1 MKKRFFKYLLGIS
14 LLTLF
19 LSTIAS
25 MFIYYSVY
33 VDRSNKDL
41 SNIVMSIGETLN
53 RIDDDEDY
61 LKDLAKKKRDF
72 RITLIKEDGDVIFD
86 SSKDPKLLPTHSD
99 RPEVIKAKKS
109 GFASVERY
117 SNTLSKD
124 LYYVSLKLDDG
135 NIIRVSREMDNL
147 LGAFTKVLPIDVI
160 MSILV
165 FIVAALVSKRLT
177 KKTFEP
183 LNNLK
188 EDLTNIN
195 TEKFPEISP
204 FINKINKQN
213 KTIKDNYK
221 EIRRERDTIDTILK
235 NMKESLI
242 IIDENKNLLS
252 VNNSAK
258 ELFNSKRELIGENI
272 LNLIRDDELLKLID
286 DALMGKSVE
295 SITNIGNREFKFY
308 VNPVFEDKKVRG
320 VVILLIDETEEIRAL
335 RLREEFSSNVS
346 HELKT
351 PLTSI
356 CGFSELLVNGMVD
369 EENKN
374 EFYKLI
380 YDDSKRL
387 LNLIEDIMKISGLES
402 DEAFSREEI
411 DLREL
416 ISDILKAQRNL
427 IEEKNISTKVTG
439 NGKVFE
445 NKTMMWELFAN
456 IINNGLKY
464 NKDNGKLDVKI
475 DESEENYEVLI
486 TDTGIGIPS
495 EDLSRIFER
504 FYRVDKSRSRKI
516 GGTGLGLSIVKHV
529 LQSIDGKLEIS
540 SKLGM
545 GTSFKIILK
554 KNRIK
559 LKKNNK
565 KRLAC
570 NGQFF
575 CCFYNYD

>member
-1 MKKRFFKYLLGIS
+1 MKNRFFRYLLGIS

-41 SNIVMSIGETLN
+41 SNIVITMGETLK
-53 RIDDDEDY
+53 RIDDDENY
-61 LKDLAKKKRDF
+61 LDSVAKKKRDF
-72 RITLIKEDGDVIFD
+72 RITLIKNDGDVLYD
-86 SSKDPKLLPTHSD
+86 SAENANFLPTHKD
-99 RPEVIKAKKS
+99 RPEVIKAQKN
-109 GFASVERY
+109 GFAEVERF

-124 LYYVSLKLDDG
+124 LYYVSLRLDDG
-135 NIIRVSREMDNL
+135 SILRVSREMDNL
-147 LGAFTKVLPIDVI
+147 IGAFRKVFPIDI
-160 MSILV
+160 LMSILI
-165 FIVAALVSKRLT
+165 FIIATAVSRRLT

-183 LNNLK
+183 LNNLN
-188 EDLTNIN
+188 EDLLTID
-195 TEKFPEISP
+195 TDMFPEISP
-204 FINKINKQN
+204 FINKINNQN
-213 KTIKDNYK
+213 KTIKDNYR
-221 EIRRERDTIDTILK
+221 EISRERDTIETILK

-258 ELFNSKRELIGENI
+258 ELFNSKRKLIGENI
-272 LNLIRDDELLKLID
+272 LNLIRDDDLLKLID
-286 DALMGKSVE
+286 DALMGSSVE
-295 SITNIGNREFKFY
+295 SITNIGDREFKFY

-320 VVILLIDETEEIRAL
+320 VVILFIDETEEIRAL

-369 EENKN
+369 DANKE

-387 LNLIEDIMKISGLES
+387 LSLIEDIMKISGLET
-402 DEAFSREEI
+402 EETFSREEI
-411 DLREL
+411 KLKEL
-416 ISDILKAQRNL
+416 IKDILRAQRNL
-427 IEEKNISTKVTG
+427 IDEKNIAVSLDG
-439 NGKVFE
+439 DGLVFE

-464 NKDNGKLDVKI
+464 NKDGGKLDIKI
-475 DESEENYEVLI
+475 SEDEKNYEVLI
-486 TDTGIGIPS
+486 VDTGIGIPS
-495 EDLSRIFER
+495 KDLARIFER

-545 GTSFKIILK
+545 GTSFKVILRK
-554 KNRIK
+554 DRREIN
-559 LKKNNK
+559 
-565 KRLAC
+565 
-570 NGQFF
+570 
-575 CCFYNYD
+575 

>member
-1 MKKRFFKYLLGIS
+1 MKRRFFRYLMGIS

-41 SNIVMSIGETLN
+41 SNIVIAMGETLN
-53 RIDDDEDY
+53 KIDDDENY
-61 LKDLAKKKRDF
+61 LDDVARKKRDF
-72 RITLIKEDGDVIFD
+72 RITLIKEDGDVVYD
-86 SSKDPKLLPTHSD
+86 SSQDAKFLPTHKD
-99 RPEVIKAKKS
+99 RPEVIKAQKN
-109 GFASVERY
+109 GFAKIERY

-124 LYYVSLKLDDG
+124 LYYVSLRLEDG
-135 NIIRVSREMDNL
+135 KVLRVSREMDNL
-147 LGAFTKVLPIDVI
+147 LGAFRKVFPIDI
-160 MSILV
+160 LMSLLV
-165 FIVAALVSKRLT
+165 FAIATVVSRRLT

-183 LNNLK
+183 LNNLN
-188 EDLTNIN
+188 EDLLTID
-195 TEKFPEISP
+195 TDMFPEISP

-213 KTIKDNYK
+213 MTIKDNYR
-221 EIRRERDTIDTILK
+221 EISRERDTIETILK

-252 VNNSAK
+252 VNNSAR
-258 ELFNSKRELIGENI
+258 ELFNSKRDLIGENI
-272 LNLIRDDELLKLID
+272 LNLIRDEDLLKLID
-286 DALMGKSVE
+286 DALMGSSVE
-295 SITNIGNREFKFY
+295 SITNIGDREFKFY

-320 VVILLIDETEEIRAL
+320 VVILFIDETEEIRAL

-369 EENKN
+369 DANKE

-387 LNLIEDIMKISGLES
+387 LNLIEDIMKISGLET
-402 DEAFSREEI
+402 EETFSREEI
-411 DLREL
+411 KLKEL
-416 ISDILKAQRNL
+416 IKDILRSQRNL
-427 IEEKNISTKVTG
+427 IDEKNIAVSLEG
-439 NGKVFE
+439 DGLVFE

-464 NKDNGKLDVKI
+464 NKDGGKLDIKI
-475 DESEENYEVLI
+475 SEDEKHYEVLI
-486 TDTGIGIPS
+486 VDTGIGIPS
-495 EDLSRIFER
+495 KDLARIFER

-545 GTSFKIILK
+545 GTSFKVILRK
-554 KNRIK
+554 DRREIN
-559 LKKNNK
+559 
-565 KRLAC
+565 
-570 NGQFF
+570 
-575 CCFYNYD
+575 

>member
-1 MKKRFFKYLLGIS
+1 MGIS

-41 SNIVMSIGETLN
+41 SNIVIAMGETLN
-53 RIDDDEDY
+53 KIDDDENY
-61 LKDLAKKKRDF
+61 LDDVARKKRDF
-72 RITLIKEDGDVIFD
+72 RITLIKEDGDVVYD
-86 SSKDPKLLPTHSD
+86 SSQDAKFLPTHKD
-99 RPEVIKAKKS
+99 RPEVIKAQKN
-109 GFASVERY
+109 GFAKIERY

-124 LYYVSLKLDDG
+124 LYYVSLRLEDG
-135 NIIRVSREMDNL
+135 NVLRVSREMDNL
-147 LGAFTKVLPIDVI
+147 LGAFRKVLPIDI
-160 MSILV
+160 LMSLLV
-165 FIVAALVSKRLT
+165 FAIATVVSRRLT

-183 LNNLK
+183 LNNLN
-188 EDLTNIN
+188 EDLLTID
-195 TEKFPEISP
+195 TDMFPEISP

-213 KTIKDNYK
+213 KTIKDNYR
-221 EIRRERDTIDTILK
+221 EISRERDTIETILK

-252 VNNSAK
+252 VNNSAR
-258 ELFNSKRELIGENI
+258 ELFNSKRDLIGENI
-272 LNLIRDDELLKLID
+272 LNLIRDEDLLKLID
-286 DALMGKSVE
+286 DALMGSSVE
-295 SITNIGNREFKFY
+295 SITNIGDREFKFY

-320 VVILLIDETEEIRAL
+320 VVILFIDETEEIRAL

-369 EENKN
+369 DDNKE

-387 LNLIEDIMKISGLES
+387 LNLIEDIMKISGLETE
-402 DEAFSREEI
+402 EAFSREEI
-411 DLREL
+411 KLNEL
-416 ISDILKAQRNL
+416 IKDILRAQRNL
-427 IEEKNISTKVTG
+427 IDEKNIAVSLEGHGLVY
-439 NGKVFE
+439 E

-464 NKDNGKLDVKI
+464 NKDGGKLDIKI
-475 DESEENYEVLI
+475 SEDEKNYEVSI
-486 TDTGIGIPS
+486 VDTGIGIPS
-495 EDLSRIFER
+495 KDLARIFER

-545 GTSFKIILK
+545 GTSFKVILRK
-554 KNRIK
+554 DRREIN
-559 LKKNNK
+559 
-565 KRLAC
+565 
-570 NGQFF
+570 
-575 CCFYNYD
+575 

>member
-1 MKKRFFKYLLGIS
+1 MKNRFFRYLLGIS

-41 SNIVMSIGETLN
+41 SNIVITMGETLK
-53 RIDDDEDY
+53 RIDDDENY
-61 LKDLAKKKRDF
+61 LDSVAKKKRDF
-72 RITLIKEDGDVIFD
+72 RITLIKNDGDVLYD
-86 SSKDPKLLPTHSD
+86 SAENANFLPTHKD
-99 RPEVIKAKKS
+99 RPEVIKAQKN
-109 GFASVERY
+109 GFAEVERF

-124 LYYVSLKLDDG
+124 LYYVSLRLDDG
-135 NIIRVSREMDNL
+135 SILRVSREMDNL
-147 LGAFTKVLPIDVI
+147 IGAFRKVFPIDI
-160 MSILV
+160 LMSILI
-165 FIVAALVSKRLT
+165 FIIATAVSRRLT

-183 LNNLK
+183 LNNLN
-188 EDLTNIN
+188 EDLLTID
-195 TEKFPEISP
+195 TDMFPEISP

-213 KTIKDNYK
+213 KTIKDNYR
-221 EIRRERDTIDTILK
+221 EISRERDTIETILK

-258 ELFNSKRELIGENI
+258 ELFNSKRKLIGENI
-272 LNLIRDDELLKLID
+272 LNLIRDDDLLKLID
-286 DALMGKSVE
+286 DALMGSSVE
-295 SITNIGNREFKFY
+295 SITNIGDREFKFY

-320 VVILLIDETEEIRAL
+320 VVILFIDETEEIRAL

-369 EENKN
+369 DANKE

-387 LNLIEDIMKISGLES
+387 LNLIEDIMKISGLET
-402 DEAFSREEI
+402 EETFSREEI
-411 DLREL
+411 KLKEL
-416 ISDILKAQRNL
+416 IKDILRAQRNL
-427 IEEKNISTKVTG
+427 IDEKNIAVSLDG
-439 NGKVFE
+439 DGLVFE

-464 NKDNGKLDVKI
+464 NKDGGKLDIKI
-475 DESEENYEVLI
+475 SEDEKHYEVLI
-486 TDTGIGIPS
+486 VDTGIGIPS
-495 EDLSRIFER
+495 KDLARIFER

-545 GTSFKIILK
+545 GTSFKVILRK
-554 KNRIK
+554 DRREIN
-559 LKKNNK
+559 
-565 KRLAC
+565 
-570 NGQFF
+570 
-575 CCFYNYD
+575 

>member
-1 MKKRFFKYLLGIS
+1 MGIS

-41 SNIVMSIGETLN
+41 SNIVIAMGETLN
-53 RIDDDEDY
+53 KIDDDENY
-61 LKDLAKKKRDF
+61 LDDVARKKMDF
-72 RITLIKEDGDVIFD
+72 RITLIKEDGDVVYD
-86 SSKDPKLLPTHSD
+86 SSQDAKFLPTHKD
-99 RPEVIKAKKS
+99 RPEVIKAQKN
-109 GFASVERY
+109 GFAKIERY

-124 LYYVSLKLDDG
+124 LYYVSLRLEDG
-135 NIIRVSREMDNL
+135 KVLRVSREMDNL
-147 LGAFTKVLPIDVI
+147 LGAFRKVFPIDI
-160 MSILV
+160 LMSLLV
-165 FIVAALVSKRLT
+165 FAIATVVSRRLT

-183 LNNLK
+183 LNNLN
-188 EDLTNIN
+188 EDLLTID
-195 TEKFPEISP
+195 TDMFPEISP

-213 KTIKDNYK
+213 MTIKDNYR
-221 EIRRERDTIDTILK
+221 EISRERDTIETILK

-252 VNNSAK
+252 VNNSAR
-258 ELFNSKRELIGENI
+258 ELFNSKRDLIGENI
-272 LNLIRDDELLKLID
+272 LNLIRDEDLLKLID
-286 DALMGKSVE
+286 DALMGSSVE
-295 SITNIGNREFKFY
+295 SITNIGDREFKFY

-320 VVILLIDETEEIRAL
+320 VVILFIDETEEIRAL

-369 EENKN
+369 DDNKE

-402 DEAFSREEI
+402 EEAFSREEI
-411 DLREL
+411 KLKEL
-416 ISDILKAQRNL
+416 IKDILRAQRNL
-427 IEEKNISTKVTG
+427 IDEKNIAVSLDGDGLVY
-439 NGKVFE
+439 E

-464 NKDNGKLDVKI
+464 NKDGGKLDIKI
-475 DESEENYEVLI
+475 SEDEKNYEVSI
-486 TDTGIGIPS
+486 VDTGIGIPS
-495 EDLSRIFER
+495 KDLARIFER

-545 GTSFKIILK
+545 GTSFKVILRK
-554 KNRIK
+554 DRREKN
-559 LKKNNK
+559 
-565 KRLAC
+565 
-570 NGQFF
+570 
-575 CCFYNYD
+575 

>member
-1 MKKRFFKYLLGIS
+1 MKRRFFRYLMGIS

-41 SNIVMSIGETLN
+41 SNIVIAMGETLN
-53 RIDDDEDY
+53 KIDDDENY
-61 LKDLAKKKRDF
+61 LDDVARKKRDF
-72 RITLIKEDGDVIFD
+72 RITLIKEDGDVVYD
-86 SSKDPKLLPTHSD
+86 SSQDAKFLPTHKD
-99 RPEVIKAKKS
+99 RPEVIKAQKN
-109 GFASVERY
+109 GFAKIERY

-124 LYYVSLKLDDG
+124 LYYVSLRLEDG
-135 NIIRVSREMDNL
+135 KVLRVSREMDNL
-147 LGAFTKVLPIDVI
+147 LGAFRKVFPIDI
-160 MSILV
+160 LMSLLV
-165 FIVAALVSKRLT
+165 FAIATVVSRRLT

-183 LNNLK
+183 LNNLN
-188 EDLTNIN
+188 EDLLTID
-195 TEKFPEISP
+195 TDMFPEISP

-213 KTIKDNYK
+213 KTIKDNYR
-221 EIRRERDTIDTILK
+221 EISRERDTIETILK

-252 VNNSAK
+252 VNNSAR
-258 ELFNSKRELIGENI
+258 ELFNSKRDLIGENI
-272 LNLIRDDELLKLID
+272 LNLIRDEDLLKLID
-286 DALMGKSVE
+286 DALMGSSVE
-295 SITNIGNREFKFY
+295 SITNIGDREFKFY

-320 VVILLIDETEEIRAL
+320 VVILFIDETEEIRAL

-369 EENKN
+369 DDNKE

-387 LNLIEDIMKISGLES
+387 LNLIEDIMKISGLET
-402 DEAFSREEI
+402 EETFSREEI
-411 DLREL
+411 KLKEL
-416 ISDILKAQRNL
+416 IKDILRSQRNL
-427 IEEKNISTKVTG
+427 IDEKNIAVSLEG
-439 NGKVFE
+439 DGLVFE

-464 NKDNGKLDVKI
+464 NKDGGKLDIKI
-475 DESEENYEVLI
+475 SEDEKNYEVSI
-486 TDTGIGIPS
+486 VDTGIGIPS
-495 EDLSRIFER
+495 KDLARIFER

-545 GTSFKIILK
+545 GTSFKVILRK
-554 KNRIK
+554 DRREIN
-559 LKKNNK
+559 
-565 KRLAC
+565 
-570 NGQFF
+570 
-575 CCFYNYD
+575 

>member
-1 MKKRFFKYLLGIS
+1 MGIS

-41 SNIVMSIGETLN
+41 SNIVIAMGETLN
-53 RIDDDEDY
+53 KIDDDENY
-61 LKDLAKKKRDF
+61 LDDVARKKRDF
-72 RITLIKEDGDVIFD
+72 RITLIKEDGDVVYD
-86 SSKDPKLLPTHSD
+86 SSQDAKFLPTHKD
-99 RPEVIKAKKS
+99 RPEVIKAQKN
-109 GFASVERY
+109 GFAKIERY

-124 LYYVSLKLDDG
+124 LYYVSLRLEDG
-135 NIIRVSREMDNL
+135 NILRVSREMDNL
-147 LGAFTKVLPIDVI
+147 LGAFRKVFPIDI
-160 MSILV
+160 LMYLLV
-165 FIVAALVSKRLT
+165 FAIATVVSRRLT

-183 LNNLK
+183 LNNLN
-188 EDLTNIN
+188 EDLLTID
-195 TEKFPEISP
+195 TDMFPEISP

-213 KTIKDNYK
+213 KTIKDNYR
-221 EIRRERDTIDTILK
+221 EISRERDTIETILK

-252 VNNSAK
+252 VNNSAR
-258 ELFNSKRELIGENI
+258 ELFNSKRDLIGENI
-272 LNLIRDDELLKLID
+272 LNLIRDEDLLKLID
-286 DALMGKSVE
+286 DALMGSSVE
-295 SITNIGNREFKFY
+295 SITNIGDREFKFY

-320 VVILLIDETEEIRAL
+320 VVILFIDETEEIRAL

-369 EENKN
+369 DDNKE

-402 DEAFSREEI
+402 EEAFSREEI
-411 DLREL
+411 KLNEL
-416 ISDILKAQRNL
+416 IKDILRAQRNL
-427 IEEKNISTKVTG
+427 IDEKNIAVSLEGDGLVY
-439 NGKVFE
+439 E

-464 NKDNGKLDVKI
+464 NKDGGKLDIKI
-475 DESEENYEVLI
+475 SEDEKHYEVLI
-486 TDTGIGIPS
+486 VDTGIGIPS
-495 EDLSRIFER
+495 KDLARIFER

-545 GTSFKIILK
+545 GTSFKVILRK
-554 KNRIK
+554 DRREKN
-559 LKKNNK
+559 
-565 KRLAC
+565 
-570 NGQFF
+570 
-575 CCFYNYD
+575 

>member
-1 MKKRFFKYLLGIS
+1 MKNRFFRYLLGIS

-33 VDRSNKDL
+33 VDRSNRDL
-41 SNIVMSIGETLN
+41 SNIVITMSETLK
-53 RIDDDEDY
+53 RIDDDENY
-61 LKDLAKKKRDF
+61 LDSVAKKKRDF
-72 RITLIKEDGDVIFD
+72 RITLIKDDGDVLYD
-86 SSKDPKLLPTHSD
+86 SAENANFLPSHKD
-99 RPEVIKAKKS
+99 RPEVIKAQKN
-109 GFASVERY
+109 GFAEVERF

-124 LYYVSLKLDDG
+124 LYYVSLRLDDG
-135 NIIRVSREMDNL
+135 SILRVSREMDNL
-147 LGAFTKVLPIDVI
+147 IGAFRKVFPIDI
-160 MSILV
+160 LMSILI
-165 FIVAALVSKRLT
+165 FIIATAVSRRFT

-183 LNNLK
+183 LNNLN
-188 EDLTNIN
+188 EDLLTID
-195 TEKFPEISP
+195 TEMFPEISP

-213 KTIKDNYK
+213 KTIKDNYR
-221 EIRRERDTIDTILK
+221 EISRERDTIETILK

-258 ELFNSKRELIGENI
+258 ELFNSKRKLIGENI
-272 LNLIRDDELLKLID
+272 LNLIRDDDLLKLID
-286 DALMGKSVE
+286 DALMGSSVE
-295 SITNIGNREFKFY
+295 SITNIGDREFKFY

-320 VVILLIDETEEIRAL
+320 VVILFIDETEEIRAL

-369 EENKN
+369 DANKE

-387 LNLIEDIMKISGLES
+387 LNLIEDIMKISGLET
-402 DEAFSREEI
+402 EETFSREEI
-411 DLREL
+411 KLKEL
-416 ISDILKAQRNL
+416 IKDILRAQRNL
-427 IEEKNISTKVTG
+427 IDEKNIAVSLDG
-439 NGKVFE
+439 DGLVFE

-464 NKDNGKLDVKI
+464 NKDGGKLDIKI
-475 DESEENYEVLI
+475 SEDEKHYEVLI
-486 TDTGIGIPS
+486 VDTGIGIPS
-495 EDLSRIFER
+495 KDLARIFER

-545 GTSFKIILK
+545 GTSFKIILRK
-554 KNRIK
+554 DRMEKN
-559 LKKNNK
+559 
-565 KRLAC
+565 
-570 NGQFF
+570 
-575 CCFYNYD
+575 

>member
-1 MKKRFFKYLLGIS
+1 MKNRFFRYLLGIS

-19 LSTIAS
+19 LSTIVS

-41 SNIVMSIGETLN
+41 SNIVITMSETLK
-53 RIDDDEDY
+53 RIDDDENY
-61 LKDLAKKKRDF
+61 LDSVAKKKRDF
-72 RITLIKEDGDVIFD
+72 RITLIKDDGDVLYD
-86 SSKDPKLLPTHSD
+86 SAENAKFLPSHKD
-99 RPEVIKAKKS
+99 RPEVIKAQKN
-109 GFASVERY
+109 GFAEVERF

-124 LYYVSLKLDDG
+124 LYYVSLRLDDG
-135 NIIRVSREMDNL
+135 SILRVSREMDNL
-147 LGAFTKVLPIDVI
+147 LGAFRKVFPIDI
-160 MSILV
+160 LMSILI
-165 FIVAALVSKRLT
+165 FIIATAVSRRLT

-183 LNNLK
+183 LNNLN
-188 EDLTNIN
+188 EDLLTID
-195 TEKFPEISP
+195 TDMFPEISP

-213 KTIKDNYK
+213 KTIKDNYR
-221 EIRRERDTIDTILK
+221 EISRERDTIETILK

-258 ELFNSKRELIGENI
+258 ELFNSKRKLIGENI
-272 LNLIRDDELLKLID
+272 LNLIRDDDLLKLID
-286 DALMGKSVE
+286 DALMGSSVE
-295 SITNIGNREFKFY
+295 SITNIGDREFKFY

-320 VVILLIDETEEIRAL
+320 VVILFIDETEEIRAL

-369 EENKN
+369 DANKE

-387 LNLIEDIMKISGLES
+387 LNLIEDIMKISGLET
-402 DEAFSREEI
+402 EETFSREEI
-411 DLREL
+411 KLKEL
-416 ISDILKAQRNL
+416 IKDILRAQRNL
-427 IEEKNISTKVTG
+427 IDEKNIAVSLDG
-439 NGKVFE
+439 DGLVFE

-464 NKDNGKLDVKI
+464 NKDGGKLDIKI
-475 DESEENYEVLI
+475 SEDEKHYEVLI
-486 TDTGIGIPS
+486 VDTGIGIPS
-495 EDLSRIFER
+495 KDLARIFER

-540 SKLGM
+540 SELGM
-545 GTSFKIILK
+545 GTSFKIILSK
-554 KNRIK
+554 DRMEKN
-559 LKKNNK
+559 
-565 KRLAC
+565 
-570 NGQFF
+570 
-575 CCFYNYD
+575 

>member
-1 MKKRFFKYLLGIS
+1 MKRRFFRYLMGIS

-41 SNIVMSIGETLN
+41 SNIVIAMGETLN
-53 RIDDDEDY
+53 KIDDDENY
-61 LKDLAKKKRDF
+61 LDDVARKKRDF
-72 RITLIKEDGDVIFD
+72 RITLIKEDGDVVYD
-86 SSKDPKLLPTHSD
+86 SSQDAKFLPTHKD
-99 RPEVIKAKKS
+99 RPEVIKAQKN
-109 GFASVERY
+109 GFAKIERY

-124 LYYVSLKLDDG
+124 LYYVSLRLEDG
-135 NIIRVSREMDNL
+135 KVLRVSREMDNL
-147 LGAFTKVLPIDVI
+147 LGAFRKVFPIDI
-160 MSILV
+160 LMSLLV
-165 FIVAALVSKRLT
+165 FAIATVVSRRLT

-183 LNNLK
+183 LNNLN
-188 EDLTNIN
+188 EDLLTID
-195 TEKFPEISP
+195 TDMFPEISP

-213 KTIKDNYK
+213 KTIKDNYR
-221 EIRRERDTIDTILK
+221 EISRERDTIETILK

-252 VNNSAK
+252 VNNSAR
-258 ELFNSKRELIGENI
+258 ELFNSKRDLIGENI
-272 LNLIRDDELLKLID
+272 LNLIRDEDLLKLID
-286 DALMGKSVE
+286 DALMGSSVE
-295 SITNIGNREFKFY
+295 SITNIGDREFKFY

-320 VVILLIDETEEIRAL
+320 VVILFIDETEEIRAL

-369 EENKN
+369 DDNKE

-402 DEAFSREEI
+402 EEAFSREEI
-411 DLREL
+411 KLNEL
-416 ISDILKAQRNL
+416 IKDILGSQRNL
-427 IEEKNISTKVTG
+427 IDEKNIAVSLEGDGLVY
-439 NGKVFE
+439 E

-464 NKDNGKLDVKI
+464 NKDGGKLDIKI
-475 DESEENYEVLI
+475 SEDEKHYEVLI
-486 TDTGIGIPS
+486 VDTGIGIPS
-495 EDLSRIFER
+495 KDLARIFER

-545 GTSFKIILK
+545 GTSFKVILRK
-554 KNRIK
+554 DRMEKN
-559 LKKNNK
+559 
-565 KRLAC
+565 
-570 NGQFF
+570 
-575 CCFYNYD
+575 

>member
-1 MKKRFFKYLLGIS
+1 MKNRFFRYLLGIS

-19 LSTIAS
+19 LSTIVS

-33 VDRSNKDL
+33 VDRSNRDL
-41 SNIVMSIGETLN
+41 SNIVITMSETLK
-53 RIDDDEDY
+53 RIDDDENY
-61 LKDLAKKKRDF
+61 LDSVAKKKRDF
-72 RITLIKEDGDVIFD
+72 RITLIKDDGDVLYD
-86 SSKDPKLLPTHSD
+86 SAENANFLPSHKD
-99 RPEVIKAKKS
+99 RPEVIKAQKN
-109 GFASVERY
+109 GFAEVERF

-124 LYYVSLKLDDG
+124 LYYVSLRLDDG
-135 NIIRVSREMDNL
+135 SILRVSREMDNL
-147 LGAFTKVLPIDVI
+147 IGAFRKVFPIDI
-160 MSILV
+160 LMSILI
-165 FIVAALVSKRLT
+165 FIIATAVSRRLT

-183 LNNLK
+183 LNNLN
-188 EDLTNIN
+188 EDLLTID
-195 TEKFPEISP
+195 TEMFPEISP

-213 KTIKDNYK
+213 KTIKDNYR
-221 EIRRERDTIDTILK
+221 EISRERDTIETILK

-258 ELFNSKRELIGENI
+258 ELFNSKRKLIGENI
-272 LNLIRDDELLKLID
+272 LNLIRDDDLLKLID
-286 DALMGKSVE
+286 DALMGSSVE
-295 SITNIGNREFKFY
+295 SITNIGDREFKFY

-320 VVILLIDETEEIRAL
+320 VVILFIDETEEIRAL

-369 EENKN
+369 DANKE

-387 LNLIEDIMKISGLES
+387 LNLIEDIMKISGLET
-402 DEAFSREEI
+402 EETFSREEI
-411 DLREL
+411 KLKEL
-416 ISDILKAQRNL
+416 IKDILRAQRNL
-427 IEEKNISTKVTG
+427 IDEKNIAVSLDG
-439 NGKVFE
+439 DGLVFE

-464 NKDNGKLDVKI
+464 NKDGGKLDIKI
-475 DESEENYEVLI
+475 SEDEKHYEVLI
-486 TDTGIGIPS
+486 VDTGIGIPS
-495 EDLSRIFER
+495 KDLARIFER

-545 GTSFKIILK
+545 GTSFKIILSK
-554 KNRIK
+554 DRMEKN
-559 LKKNNK
+559 
-565 KRLAC
+565 
-570 NGQFF
+570 
-575 CCFYNYD
+575 

>member
-1 MKKRFFKYLLGIS
+1 MKRRFFRYLMGIS

-41 SNIVMSIGETLN
+41 SNIVIAMGETLN
-53 RIDDDEDY
+53 KIDDDENY
-61 LKDLAKKKRDF
+61 LDDVARKKRDF
-72 RITLIKEDGDVIFD
+72 RITLIKEDGDVVYD
-86 SSKDPKLLPTHSD
+86 SSQDAKFLPTHKD
-99 RPEVIKAKKS
+99 RPEVIKAQKN
-109 GFASVERY
+109 GFAKIERY

-124 LYYVSLKLDDG
+124 LYYVSLRLEDG
-135 NIIRVSREMDNL
+135 NILRVSREMDNL
-147 LGAFTKVLPIDVI
+147 LGAFRKVFPIDI
-160 MSILV
+160 LMSLLV
-165 FIVAALVSKRLT
+165 FAIATVVSRRLT

-183 LNNLK
+183 LNNLN
-188 EDLTNIN
+188 EDLLTID
-195 TEKFPEISP
+195 TDMFPEISP

-213 KTIKDNYK
+213 MTIKDNYR
-221 EIRRERDTIDTILK
+221 EISRERDTIETILK

-252 VNNSAK
+252 VNNSAR
-258 ELFNSKRELIGENI
+258 ELFNSKRDLIGENI
-272 LNLIRDDELLKLID
+272 LNLIRDDDLLKLID
-286 DALMGKSVE
+286 DALMGSSVE
-295 SITNIGNREFKFY
+295 SITNIGDREFKFY

-320 VVILLIDETEEIRAL
+320 VVILFIDETEEIRAL

-369 EENKN
+369 DDNKE

-402 DEAFSREEI
+402 EETFSREEI
-411 DLREL
+411 KLNEL
-416 ISDILKAQRNL
+416 IKDILRSQRNL
-427 IEEKNISTKVTG
+427 IDEKNIAVSLDG
-439 NGKVFE
+439 DGLVFE

-464 NKDNGKLDVKI
+464 NKDGGKLDIKI
-475 DESEENYEVLI
+475 SEDEKNYEVSI
-486 TDTGIGIPS
+486 VDTGIGIPS
-495 EDLSRIFER
+495 KDLARIFER

-545 GTSFKIILK
+545 GTSFKVILRK
-554 KNRIK
+554 DRREKN
-559 LKKNNK
+559 
-565 KRLAC
+565 
-570 NGQFF
+570 
-575 CCFYNYD
+575 

>member
-1 MKKRFFKYLLGIS
+1 MGIS

-41 SNIVMSIGETLN
+41 SNIVIAMGETLN
-53 RIDDDEDY
+53 KIDDDENY
-61 LKDLAKKKRDF
+61 LDDVARKKRDF
-72 RITLIKEDGDVIFD
+72 RITLIKEDGDVVYD
-86 SSKDPKLLPTHSD
+86 SSQDAKFLPTHKD
-99 RPEVIKAKKS
+99 RPEVIKAQKN
-109 GFASVERY
+109 GFAKIERY

-124 LYYVSLKLDDG
+124 LYYVSLRLEDG
-135 NIIRVSREMDNL
+135 KVLRVSREMDNL
-147 LGAFTKVLPIDVI
+147 LGAFRKVFPIDI
-160 MSILV
+160 LMSLLV
-165 FIVAALVSKRLT
+165 FAIATVVSRRLT

-183 LNNLK
+183 LNNLN
-188 EDLTNIN
+188 EDLLTID
-195 TEKFPEISP
+195 TDMFPEISP

-213 KTIKDNYK
+213 KTIKDNYR
-221 EIRRERDTIDTILK
+221 EISRERDTIETILK

-252 VNNSAK
+252 VNNSAR
-258 ELFNSKRELIGENI
+258 ELFNSKRDLIGENI
-272 LNLIRDDELLKLID
+272 LNLIRDEDLLKLID
-286 DALMGKSVE
+286 DALMGSSVE
-295 SITNIGNREFKFY
+295 SITNIGDREFKFY

-320 VVILLIDETEEIRAL
+320 VVILFIDETEEIRAL

-369 EENKN
+369 DDNKE

-402 DEAFSREEI
+402 EEAFSREEI
-411 DLREL
+411 KLNEL
-416 ISDILKAQRNL
+416 IKDILRAQRNL
-427 IEEKNISTKVTG
+427 IDEKNIAVSLEGHGLVY
-439 NGKVFE
+439 E

-464 NKDNGKLDVKI
+464 NKDGGKLDIKI
-475 DESEENYEVLI
+475 SEDEKNYEVSI
-486 TDTGIGIPS
+486 VDTGIGIPS
-495 EDLSRIFER
+495 KDLARIFER

-545 GTSFKIILK
+545 GTSFKIILRK
-554 KNRIK
+554 DRREKN
-559 LKKNNK
+559 
-565 KRLAC
+565 
-570 NGQFF
+570 
-575 CCFYNYD
+575 

>member
-1 MKKRFFKYLLGIS
+1 MKRRFFRYLMGIS

-41 SNIVMSIGETLN
+41 SNIVIAMGETLN
-53 RIDDDEDY
+53 KIDDDENY
-61 LKDLAKKKRDF
+61 LDDVARKKRDF
-72 RITLIKEDGDVIFD
+72 RITLIKEDGDVVYD
-86 SSKDPKLLPTHSD
+86 SSQDAKFLPTHKD
-99 RPEVIKAKKS
+99 RPEVIKAQKN
-109 GFASVERY
+109 GFAKIERY

-124 LYYVSLKLDDG
+124 LYYVSLRLEDG
-135 NIIRVSREMDNL
+135 KVLRVSREMDNL
-147 LGAFTKVLPIDVI
+147 LGAFRKVFPIDI
-160 MSILV
+160 LMSLLV
-165 FIVAALVSKRLT
+165 FAIATVVSRRLT

-183 LNNLK
+183 LNNLN
-188 EDLTNIN
+188 EDLLTID
-195 TEKFPEISP
+195 TDMFPEISP

-213 KTIKDNYK
+213 KTIKDNYR
-221 EIRRERDTIDTILK
+221 EISRERDTIETILK

-252 VNNSAK
+252 VNNSAR
-258 ELFNSKRELIGENI
+258 ELFNSKRDLIGENI
-272 LNLIRDDELLKLID
+272 LNLIRDEDLLKLID
-286 DALMGKSVE
+286 DALMGSSVE
-295 SITNIGNREFKFY
+295 SITNIGDREFKFY

-320 VVILLIDETEEIRAL
+320 VVILFIDETEEIRAL

-369 EENKN
+369 DANKE

-387 LNLIEDIMKISGLES
+387 LNLIEDIMKISGLET
-402 DEAFSREEI
+402 EETFSREEI
-411 DLREL
+411 KLKEL
-416 ISDILKAQRNL
+416 IKDILRAQRNL
-427 IEEKNISTKVTG
+427 IDEKNIAVSLDGDGLVY
-439 NGKVFE
+439 E

-464 NKDNGKLDVKI
+464 NKDGGKLDIKI
-475 DESEENYEVLI
+475 SEDEKHYEVLI
-486 TDTGIGIPS
+486 VDTGIGIPS
-495 EDLSRIFER
+495 KDLARIFER

-545 GTSFKIILK
+545 GTSFKVILRK
-554 KNRIK
+554 DRMEKN
-559 LKKNNK
+559 
-565 KRLAC
+565 
-570 NGQFF
+570 
-575 CCFYNYD
+575 

>member
-1 MKKRFFKYLLGIS
+1 MKNRFFRYLLGIS

-25 MFIYYSVY
+25 MFTYYSVY
-33 VDRSNKDL
+33 VDRSNRDL
-41 SNIVMSIGETLN
+41 SNIVITMSETLK
-53 RIDDDEDY
+53 RIDDDENY
-61 LKDLAKKKRDF
+61 LDSVAKKKRDF
-72 RITLIKEDGDVIFD
+72 RITLIKDDGDVLYD
-86 SSKDPKLLPTHSD
+86 SAENANFLPSHKD
-99 RPEVIKAKKS
+99 RPEVIKAQKN
-109 GFASVERY
+109 GFAEVERF

-124 LYYVSLKLDDG
+124 LYYVSLRLDDG
-135 NIIRVSREMDNL
+135 SILRVSREMDNL
-147 LGAFTKVLPIDVI
+147 IGAFRKVFPIDI
-160 MSILV
+160 LMSILI
-165 FIVAALVSKRLT
+165 FIIATAVSRRLT

-183 LNNLK
+183 LNNLN
-188 EDLTNIN
+188 EDLLTID
-195 TEKFPEISP
+195 TEMFPEISP

-213 KTIKDNYK
+213 KTIKDNYR
-221 EIRRERDTIDTILK
+221 EISRERDTIETILK

-258 ELFNSKRELIGENI
+258 ELFNSKRKLIGENI
-272 LNLIRDDELLKLID
+272 LNLIRDDDLLKLID
-286 DALMGKSVE
+286 DALMGSSVE
-295 SITNIGNREFKFY
+295 SITNIGDREFKFY

-320 VVILLIDETEEIRAL
+320 VVILFIDETEEIRAL

-369 EENKN
+369 DANKE

-387 LNLIEDIMKISGLES
+387 LNLIEDIMKISGLET
-402 DEAFSREEI
+402 EETFSREEI
-411 DLREL
+411 KLKEL
-416 ISDILKAQRNL
+416 IKDILRAQRNL
-427 IEEKNISTKVTG
+427 IDEKNIAVSVDG
-439 NGKVFE
+439 DGLVFE

-464 NKDNGKLDVKI
+464 NKDGGKLDIKI
-475 DESEENYEVLI
+475 SEDEKHYEVLI
-486 TDTGIGIPS
+486 VDTGIGIPS
-495 EDLSRIFER
+495 KDLARIFER

-545 GTSFKIILK
+545 GTSFKIILSK
-554 KNRIK
+554 DRMEKN
-559 LKKNNK
+559 
-565 KRLAC
+565 
-570 NGQFF
+570 
-575 CCFYNYD
+575 

>member
-1 MKKRFFKYLLGIS
+1 MKRRFFRYLMGIS

-41 SNIVMSIGETLN
+41 SNIVIAMGETLN
-53 RIDDDEDY
+53 KIDDDENY
-61 LKDLAKKKRDF
+61 LDDVARKKRDF
-72 RITLIKEDGDVIFD
+72 RITLIKEDGDVVYD
-86 SSKDPKLLPTHSD
+86 SSQDAKFLPTHKD
-99 RPEVIKAKKS
+99 RPEVIKAQKN
-109 GFASVERY
+109 GFAKIERY

-124 LYYVSLKLDDG
+124 LYYVSLRLEDG
-135 NIIRVSREMDNL
+135 KVLRVSREMDNL
-147 LGAFTKVLPIDVI
+147 LGAFRKVFPIDI
-160 MSILV
+160 LMSLLV
-165 FIVAALVSKRLT
+165 FAIATVVSRRLT

-183 LNNLK
+183 LNNLN
-188 EDLTNIN
+188 EDLLTID
-195 TEKFPEISP
+195 TDMFPEISP

-213 KTIKDNYK
+213 KTIKDNYR
-221 EIRRERDTIDTILK
+221 EISRERDTIETILK

-252 VNNSAK
+252 VNNSAR
-258 ELFNSKRELIGENI
+258 ELFNSKRDLIGENI
-272 LNLIRDDELLKLID
+272 LNLIRDEELLKLID
-286 DALMGKSVE
+286 DALMGSSVE
-295 SITNIGNREFKFY
+295 SITNIGDREFKFY

-320 VVILLIDETEEIRAL
+320 VVILFIDETEEIRAL

-369 EENKN
+369 DANKE

-387 LNLIEDIMKISGLES
+387 LNLIEDIMKISGLET
-402 DEAFSREEI
+402 EETFSREEI
-411 DLREL
+411 KLKEL
-416 ISDILKAQRNL
+416 IKDILRSQRNL
-427 IEEKNISTKVTG
+427 IDEKNIAVSLEG
-439 NGKVFE
+439 DGLVFE

-464 NKDNGKLDVKI
+464 NKDGGKLDIKI
-475 DESEENYEVLI
+475 SEDEKHYEVLI
-486 TDTGIGIPS
+486 VDTGIGIPS
-495 EDLSRIFER
+495 KDLARIFER

-545 GTSFKIILK
+545 GTSFKVILRK
-554 KNRIK
+554 DRREKN
-559 LKKNNK
+559 
-565 KRLAC
+565 
-570 NGQFF
+570 
-575 CCFYNYD
+575 

>member
-1 MKKRFFKYLLGIS
+1 MKNRFFRYLLGIS

-41 SNIVMSIGETLN
+41 SNIVITMGETLK
-53 RIDDDEDY
+53 RIDDDENY
-61 LKDLAKKKRDF
+61 LDSVAKKKRDF
-72 RITLIKEDGDVIFD
+72 RITLIKNDGDVLYD
-86 SSKDPKLLPTHSD
+86 SAENANFLPTHKD
-99 RPEVIKAKKS
+99 RPEVIKAQKN
-109 GFASVERY
+109 GFAEVERF

-124 LYYVSLKLDDG
+124 LYYVSLRLDDG
-135 NIIRVSREMDNL
+135 SILRVSREMDNL
-147 LGAFTKVLPIDVI
+147 IGAFRKVFPIDI
-160 MSILV
+160 LMSILI
-165 FIVAALVSKRLT
+165 FIIATAVSRRLT

-183 LNNLK
+183 LNNLN
-188 EDLTNIN
+188 EDLLTID
-195 TEKFPEISP
+195 TDMFPEISP

-213 KTIKDNYK
+213 KTIKDNYR
-221 EIRRERDTIDTILK
+221 EISRERDTIETILK

-258 ELFNSKRELIGENI
+258 ELFNSKRKLIGENI
-272 LNLIRDDELLKLID
+272 LNLIRDDDLLKLID
-286 DALMGKSVE
+286 DALMGSSVE
-295 SITNIGNREFKFY
+295 SITNIGDREFKFY

-320 VVILLIDETEEIRAL
+320 VVILFIDETEEIRAL

-369 EENKN
+369 DANKE

-387 LNLIEDIMKISGLES
+387 LNLIEDIMKISGLET
-402 DEAFSREEI
+402 EETFSREEI
-411 DLREL
+411 KLKEL
-416 ISDILKAQRNL
+416 IKDILRAQRNL
-427 IEEKNISTKVTG
+427 IDEKNIAVSLDG
-439 NGKVFE
+439 DGLVFE

-464 NKDNGKLDVKI
+464 NKDGGKLDIKI
-475 DESEENYEVLI
+475 SEDEKHYEVLI
-486 TDTGIGIPS
+486 VDTGIGIPS
-495 EDLSRIFER
+495 KDLARIFER

-545 GTSFKIILK
+545 GTSFKVILRK
-554 KNRIK
+554 DRMEKN
-559 LKKNNK
+559 
-565 KRLAC
+565 
-570 NGQFF
+570 
-575 CCFYNYD
+575 

>member
-1 MKKRFFKYLLGIS
+1 MKRRFFRYLMGIS

-41 SNIVMSIGETLN
+41 SNIVIAMGETLN
-53 RIDDDEDY
+53 KIDDDKNY
-61 LKDLAKKKRDF
+61 LDDVARKKRDF
-72 RITLIKEDGDVIFD
+72 RITLIKEDGDVVYD
-86 SSKDPKLLPTHSD
+86 SSQDAKFLPTHKD
-99 RPEVIKAKKS
+99 RPEVIKAQKN
-109 GFASVERY
+109 GFAKIERY

-124 LYYVSLKLDDG
+124 LYYVSLRLEDG
-135 NIIRVSREMDNL
+135 KVLRVSREMDNL
-147 LGAFTKVLPIDVI
+147 LGAFRKVFPIDI
-160 MSILV
+160 LMSLLV
-165 FIVAALVSKRLT
+165 FAIATVVSRRLT

-183 LNNLK
+183 LNNLN
-188 EDLTNIN
+188 EDLLTID
-195 TEKFPEISP
+195 TDMFPEISP

-213 KTIKDNYK
+213 KTIKDNYR
-221 EIRRERDTIDTILK
+221 EISRERDTIETILK

-252 VNNSAK
+252 VNNSAR
-258 ELFNSKRELIGENI
+258 ELFNSKRDLIGKNI
-272 LNLIRDDELLKLID
+272 LNLIRDEDLLKLID
-286 DALMGKSVE
+286 DALMGSSVE
-295 SITNIGNREFKFY
+295 SITNIGDREFKFY

-320 VVILLIDETEEIRAL
+320 VVILFIDETEEIRAL

-369 EENKN
+369 DDNKE

-402 DEAFSREEI
+402 EEAFSREEI
-411 DLREL
+411 KLKEL
-416 ISDILKAQRNL
+416 ITDILRAQRNL
-427 IEEKNISTKVTG
+427 IDEKNIAVSLDGDGLVY
-439 NGKVFE
+439 E

-464 NKDNGKLDVKI
+464 NKDGGKLDIKI
-475 DESEENYEVLI
+475 SEDEKNYEVSI
-486 TDTGIGIPS
+486 VDTGIGIPS
-495 EDLSRIFER
+495 KDLARIFER

-545 GTSFKIILK
+545 GTSFKVILRK
-554 KNRIK
+554 DRREKN
-559 LKKNNK
+559 
-565 KRLAC
+565 
-570 NGQFF
+570 
-575 CCFYNYD
+575 

>member
-1 MKKRFFKYLLGIS
+1 MKNRFFRYLLGIS

-41 SNIVMSIGETLN
+41 SNIVITMGETLK
-53 RIDDDEDY
+53 RIDDDENY
-61 LKDLAKKKRDF
+61 LDSVAKKKRDF
-72 RITLIKEDGDVIFD
+72 RITLIKDDGDVLYD
-86 SSKDPKLLPTHSD
+86 SAENANFLPTHKD
-99 RPEVIKAKKS
+99 RPEVIKAQKN
-109 GFASVERY
+109 GFAEVERF

-124 LYYVSLKLDDG
+124 LYYVSLRLDDG
-135 NIIRVSREMDNL
+135 SILRVSREMDNL
-147 LGAFTKVLPIDVI
+147 LGAFRKVFPIDI
-160 MSILV
+160 LMSILI
-165 FIVAALVSKRLT
+165 FIIATAVSRRLT

-183 LNNLK
+183 LNNLN
-188 EDLTNIN
+188 EDLLTID
-195 TEKFPEISP
+195 TDMFPEISP
-204 FINKINKQN
+204 FINKINNQN
-213 KTIKDNYK
+213 KTIKDNYR
-221 EIRRERDTIDTILK
+221 EISRERDTIETILK

-258 ELFNSKRELIGENI
+258 ELFNSKRKLIGENI
-272 LNLIRDDELLKLID
+272 LNLIRDDDLLKLID
-286 DALMGKSVE
+286 DALMGSSVE
-295 SITNIGNREFKFY
+295 AITNIGDREFKFY

-320 VVILLIDETEEIRAL
+320 VVILFIDETEEIRAL

-369 EENKN
+369 DANKE

-387 LNLIEDIMKISGLES
+387 LTLIEDIMKISGLET
-402 DEAFSREEI
+402 EETFSREEI
-411 DLREL
+411 KLNEL
-416 ISDILKAQRNL
+416 IKDILRAQRNL
-427 IEEKNISTKVTG
+427 IDEKNIAVSLDG
-439 NGKVFE
+439 DGLVFE

-464 NKDNGKLDVKI
+464 NKDGGKLDIKI
-475 DESEENYEVLI
+475 SEDEKNYEVLI
-486 TDTGIGIPS
+486 VDTGIGIPS
-495 EDLSRIFER
+495 KDLARIFER

-545 GTSFKIILK
+545 GTSFKIILSK
-554 KNRIK
+554 DRMEKN
-559 LKKNNK
+559 
-565 KRLAC
+565 
-570 NGQFF
+570 
-575 CCFYNYD
+575 

>member
-1 MKKRFFKYLLGIS
+1 MGIS

-19 LSTIAS
+19 LSTIVS

-41 SNIVMSIGETLN
+41 SNIVIAMGETLN
-53 RIDDDEDY
+53 KIDDDENY
-61 LKDLAKKKRDF
+61 LDDVARKKRDF
-72 RITLIKEDGDVIFD
+72 RITLIKEDGDVVYD
-86 SSKDPKLLPTHSD
+86 SSQDAKFLPTHKD
-99 RPEVIKAKKS
+99 RPEVIKAQKN
-109 GFASVERY
+109 GFAKIERY

-124 LYYVSLKLDDG
+124 LYYVSLRLEDG
-135 NIIRVSREMDNL
+135 NVLRVSREMDNL
-147 LGAFTKVLPIDVI
+147 LGAFRKVLPIDI
-160 MSILV
+160 LMSLLV
-165 FIVAALVSKRLT
+165 FAIATVVSRRLT

-183 LNNLK
+183 LNNLN
-188 EDLTNIN
+188 EDLLTID
-195 TEKFPEISP
+195 TDMFPEISP

-213 KTIKDNYK
+213 MTIKDNYR
-221 EIRRERDTIDTILK
+221 EISRERDTIETILK

-252 VNNSAK
+252 VNNSAR
-258 ELFNSKRELIGENI
+258 ELFNSKRDLIGENI
-272 LNLIRDDELLKLID
+272 LNLIRDEDLLKLID
-286 DALMGKSVE
+286 DALMGSSVE
-295 SITNIGNREFKFY
+295 SITNIGDREFKFY
-308 VNPVFEDKKVRG
+308 VNPVCEDKKVRG
-320 VVILLIDETEEIRAL
+320 VVILFIDETEEIRAL

-369 EENKN
+369 DGNKE

-402 DEAFSREEI
+402 EETFSREEI
-411 DLREL
+411 KLNEL
-416 ISDILKAQRNL
+416 IRDILRAQRNL
-427 IEEKNISTKVTG
+427 IDEKNIDVSLDGHGLVY
-439 NGKVFE
+439 E

-464 NKDNGKLDVKI
+464 NKDGGKLDIKI
-475 DESEENYEVLI
+475 SEDEINYEVSI
-486 TDTGIGIPS
+486 VDTGIGIPS
-495 EDLSRIFER
+495 KDLARIFER

-545 GTSFKIILK
+545 GTSFKVILRK
-554 KNRIK
+554 DRREIN
-559 LKKNNK
+559 
-565 KRLAC
+565 
-570 NGQFF
+570 
-575 CCFYNYD
+575 

>member
-1 MKKRFFKYLLGIS
+1 MKRRFFRYLMGIS
-14 LLTLF
+14 ILTLF

-41 SNIVMSIGETLN
+41 SNIVIAMGETLN
-53 RIDDDEDY
+53 KIDDDENY
-61 LKDLAKKKRDF
+61 LDDVARKKRDF
-72 RITLIKEDGDVIFD
+72 RITLIKEDGDVVYD
-86 SSKDPKLLPTHSD
+86 SSQDAKFLPTHKD
-99 RPEVIKAKKS
+99 RPEVIKAQKN
-109 GFASVERY
+109 GFAKIERY

-124 LYYVSLKLDDG
+124 LYYVSLRLEDG
-135 NIIRVSREMDNL
+135 KVLRVSREMDNL
-147 LGAFTKVLPIDVI
+147 LGAFRKVFPIDI
-160 MSILV
+160 LMSLLV
-165 FIVAALVSKRLT
+165 FAIATVVSRRLT

-183 LNNLK
+183 LNNLN
-188 EDLTNIN
+188 EDLLTID
-195 TEKFPEISP
+195 TDMFPEISP

-213 KTIKDNYK
+213 KTIKDNYR
-221 EIRRERDTIDTILK
+221 EISRERDTIETILK

-252 VNNSAK
+252 VNNSAR
-258 ELFNSKRELIGENI
+258 ELFNSKRDLIGENI
-272 LNLIRDDELLKLID
+272 LNLIRDEDLLKLID
-286 DALMGKSVE
+286 DALMGSSVE
-295 SITNIGNREFKFY
+295 SITNIGDREFKFY

-320 VVILLIDETEEIRAL
+320 VVILFIDETEEIRAL

-369 EENKN
+369 DANKE

-387 LNLIEDIMKISGLES
+387 LNLIEDIMKISGLET
-402 DEAFSREEI
+402 EETFSREEI
-411 DLREL
+411 KLKEL
-416 ISDILKAQRNL
+416 IKDILRAQRNL
-427 IEEKNISTKVTG
+427 IDEKNIAVSLDGDGLVY
-439 NGKVFE
+439 E

-464 NKDNGKLDVKI
+464 NKDGGKLDIKI
-475 DESEENYEVLI
+475 SEDEKHYEVLI
-486 TDTGIGIPS
+486 VDTGIGIPS
-495 EDLSRIFER
+495 KDLARIFER

-545 GTSFKIILK
+545 GTSFKVILRK
-554 KNRIK
+554 DRMEKN
-559 LKKNNK
+559 
-565 KRLAC
+565 
-570 NGQFF
+570 
-575 CCFYNYD
+575 

>member
-1 MKKRFFKYLLGIS
+1 MKRRFFRYLMGIS
-14 LLTLF
+14 ILTLF

-41 SNIVMSIGETLN
+41 SNIVIAMGETLN
-53 RIDDDEDY
+53 KIDDDENY
-61 LKDLAKKKRDF
+61 LDDVARKKRDF
-72 RITLIKEDGDVIFD
+72 RITLIKEDGDVVYD
-86 SSKDPKLLPTHSD
+86 SSQDAKFLPTHKD
-99 RPEVIKAKKS
+99 RPEVIKAQKN
-109 GFASVERY
+109 GFAKIERY

-124 LYYVSLKLDDG
+124 LYYVSLRLEDG
-135 NIIRVSREMDNL
+135 KVLRVSREMDNL
-147 LGAFTKVLPIDVI
+147 LGAFRKVFPIDI
-160 MSILV
+160 LMSLLV
-165 FIVAALVSKRLT
+165 FAIATVVSRRLT

-183 LNNLK
+183 LNNLN
-188 EDLTNIN
+188 EDLLTID
-195 TEKFPEISP
+195 TDMFPEISP

-213 KTIKDNYK
+213 MTIKDNYR
-221 EIRRERDTIDTILK
+221 EISRERDTIETILK

-252 VNNSAK
+252 VNNSAR
-258 ELFNSKRELIGENI
+258 ELFNSKRDLIGENI
-272 LNLIRDDELLKLID
+272 LNLIRDEDLLKLID
-286 DALMGKSVE
+286 DALMGSSVE
-295 SITNIGNREFKFY
+295 SITNIGDREFKFY

-320 VVILLIDETEEIRAL
+320 VVILFIDETEEIRAL

-369 EENKN
+369 DDNKE

-402 DEAFSREEI
+402 EEAFSREEI
-411 DLREL
+411 KLKEL
-416 ISDILKAQRNL
+416 IKDILRAQRNL
-427 IEEKNISTKVTG
+427 IDEKNIAVSLDGHGLVY
-439 NGKVFE
+439 E

-464 NKDNGKLDVKI
+464 NKDGGKLDIKI
-475 DESEENYEVLI
+475 SEDEKHYEVLI
-486 TDTGIGIPS
+486 VDTGIGIPS
-495 EDLSRIFER
+495 KDLARIFER

-545 GTSFKIILK
+545 GTSFKVILRK
-554 KNRIK
+554 DRMEKN
-559 LKKNNK
+559 
-565 KRLAC
+565 
-570 NGQFF
+570 
-575 CCFYNYD
+575 

>member
-1 MKKRFFKYLLGIS
+1 MKRRFFRYLMGIS

-41 SNIVMSIGETLN
+41 SNIVIAMGETLN
-53 RIDDDEDY
+53 KIDDDENY
-61 LKDLAKKKRDF
+61 LDDVARKKRDF
-72 RITLIKEDGDVIFD
+72 RITLIKEDGDVVYD
-86 SSKDPKLLPTHSD
+86 SSQDAKFLPTHKD
-99 RPEVIKAKKS
+99 RPEVIKAQKN
-109 GFASVERY
+109 GFAKIERY

-124 LYYVSLKLDDG
+124 LYYVSLRLEDG
-135 NIIRVSREMDNL
+135 NILRVSREMDNL
-147 LGAFTKVLPIDVI
+147 LGAFRKVFPIDI
-160 MSILV
+160 LMSLLV
-165 FIVAALVSKRLT
+165 FAIATVVSRRLT

-183 LNNLK
+183 LNNLN
-188 EDLTNIN
+188 EDLLTID
-195 TEKFPEISP
+195 TDMFPEISP

-213 KTIKDNYK
+213 KTIKDNYR
-221 EIRRERDTIDTILK
+221 EISRERDTIETILK

-252 VNNSAK
+252 VNNSAR
-258 ELFNSKRELIGENI
+258 ELFNSKRDLIGENI
-272 LNLIRDDELLKLID
+272 LNLIRDEDLLKLID
-286 DALMGKSVE
+286 DALMGSSVE
-295 SITNIGNREFKFY
+295 SITNIGDREFKFY

-320 VVILLIDETEEIRAL
+320 VVILFIDETEEIRAL

-369 EENKN
+369 DDNKE

-402 DEAFSREEI
+402 EEAFSREEI
-411 DLREL
+411 KLKEL
-416 ISDILKAQRNL
+416 IKDILRAQRNL
-427 IEEKNISTKVTG
+427 IDEKNIAVSLDGDGLVY
-439 NGKVFE
+439 E

-464 NKDNGKLDVKI
+464 NKDGGKLDIKI
-475 DESEENYEVLI
+475 SEDEKHYEVLI
-486 TDTGIGIPS
+486 VDTGIGIPS
-495 EDLSRIFER
+495 KDLARIFER

-545 GTSFKIILK
+545 GTSFKVILRK
-554 KNRIK
+554 DRREKN
-559 LKKNNK
+559 
-565 KRLAC
+565 
-570 NGQFF
+570 
-575 CCFYNYD
+575 

>member
-1 MKKRFFKYLLGIS
+1 MKRRFFRYLMGIS

-41 SNIVMSIGETLN
+41 SNIVIAMGETLN
-53 RIDDDEDY
+53 KIDDDENY
-61 LKDLAKKKRDF
+61 LDDVARKKRDF
-72 RITLIKEDGDVIFD
+72 RITLIKEDGDVVYD
-86 SSKDPKLLPTHSD
+86 SSQDAKFLPTHKD
-99 RPEVIKAKKS
+99 RPEVIKAQKN
-109 GFASVERY
+109 GFAKIERY

-124 LYYVSLKLDDG
+124 LYYVSLRLEDG
-135 NIIRVSREMDNL
+135 NILRVSREMDNL
-147 LGAFTKVLPIDVI
+147 LGAFRKVFPIDI
-160 MSILV
+160 LMSLLV
-165 FIVAALVSKRLT
+165 FAIATVVSRRLT

-183 LNNLK
+183 LNNLN
-188 EDLTNIN
+188 EDLLTID
-195 TEKFPEISP
+195 TDMFPEISP

-213 KTIKDNYK
+213 MTIKDNYR
-221 EIRRERDTIDTILK
+221 EISRERDTIETILK

-252 VNNSAK
+252 VNNSAR
-258 ELFNSKRELIGENI
+258 ELFNSKRDLIGENI
-272 LNLIRDDELLKLID
+272 LNLIRDDDLLKLID
-286 DALMGKSVE
+286 DALMGSSVE
-295 SITNIGNREFKFY
+295 SITNIGDREFKFY

-320 VVILLIDETEEIRAL
+320 VVILFIDETEEIRAL

-369 EENKN
+369 DANKE

-402 DEAFSREEI
+402 EEAFSREEI
-411 DLREL
+411 KLKEL
-416 ISDILKAQRNL
+416 IKDILRSQRNL
-427 IEEKNISTKVTG
+427 IDEKNIAVSLEG
-439 NGKVFE
+439 DGLVFE

-464 NKDNGKLDVKI
+464 NKDGGKLDIKI
-475 DESEENYEVLI
+475 SEDEKNYEVSI
-486 TDTGIGIPS
+486 VDTGIGIPS
-495 EDLSRIFER
+495 KDLARIFER

-545 GTSFKIILK
+545 GTSFKVILRK
-554 KNRIK
+554 DRREKN
-559 LKKNNK
+559 
-565 KRLAC
+565 
-570 NGQFF
+570 
-575 CCFYNYD
+575 

>member
-1 MKKRFFKYLLGIS
+1 MKRRFFRYLMGIS

-41 SNIVMSIGETLN
+41 SNIVIAMGETLN
-53 RIDDDEDY
+53 KIDDDENY
-61 LKDLAKKKRDF
+61 LDDVARKKRDF
-72 RITLIKEDGDVIFD
+72 RITLIKEDGDVVYD
-86 SSKDPKLLPTHSD
+86 SSQDAKFLPTHKD
-99 RPEVIKAKKS
+99 RPEVIKAQKN
-109 GFASVERY
+109 GFAKIERY

-124 LYYVSLKLDDG
+124 LYYVSLRLEDG
-135 NIIRVSREMDNL
+135 KVLRVSREMDNL
-147 LGAFTKVLPIDVI
+147 LGAFRKFFPIDI
-160 MSILV
+160 LMSLLV
-165 FIVAALVSKRLT
+165 FAIATVVSRRLT

-183 LNNLK
+183 LNNLN
-188 EDLTNIN
+188 EDLLTID
-195 TEKFPEISP
+195 TDMFPEISP

-213 KTIKDNYK
+213 KTIKDNYR
-221 EIRRERDTIDTILK
+221 EISRERDTIETILK

-252 VNNSAK
+252 VNNSAR
-258 ELFNSKRELIGENI
+258 ELFNSKRDLIGENI
-272 LNLIRDDELLKLID
+272 LNLIRDEDLLKLID
-286 DALMGKSVE
+286 DALMGSSVE
-295 SITNIGNREFKFY
+295 SITNIGDREFKFY

-320 VVILLIDETEEIRAL
+320 VVILFIDETEEIRAL

-369 EENKN
+369 DDNKE

-402 DEAFSREEI
+402 EEAFSREEI
-411 DLREL
+411 KLKEL
-416 ISDILKAQRNL
+416 IKDILRSQRNL
-427 IEEKNISTKVTG
+427 IDEKNIAVSLEGDGLVY
-439 NGKVFE
+439 E

-464 NKDNGKLDVKI
+464 NKDGGKLDIKI
-475 DESEENYEVLI
+475 SEDEKNYEVSI
-486 TDTGIGIPS
+486 VDTGIGIPS
-495 EDLSRIFER
+495 KDLARIFER

-545 GTSFKIILK
+545 GTSFKVILRK
-554 KNRIK
+554 DRREKN
-559 LKKNNK
+559 
-565 KRLAC
+565 
-570 NGQFF
+570 
-575 CCFYNYD
+575 

>member
-1 MKKRFFKYLLGIS
+1 MKNRFFRYLLGIS

-25 MFIYYSVY
+25 MFTYYSVY

-41 SNIVMSIGETLN
+41 SNIVITMSETLK
-53 RIDDDEDY
+53 RIDDDENY
-61 LKDLAKKKRDF
+61 LDSVAKKKRDF
-72 RITLIKEDGDVIFD
+72 RITLIKDDGDVLYD
-86 SSKDPKLLPTHSD
+86 SAENANFLPSHKD
-99 RPEVIKAKKS
+99 RPEVIKAQKN
-109 GFASVERY
+109 GFAEVERF

-124 LYYVSLKLDDG
+124 LYYVSLRLDDG
-135 NIIRVSREMDNL
+135 SILRVSREMDNL
-147 LGAFTKVLPIDVI
+147 IGAFRKVFPIDI
-160 MSILV
+160 LMSILI
-165 FIVAALVSKRLT
+165 FIIATAVSRRLT

-183 LNNLK
+183 LNNLN
-188 EDLTNIN
+188 EDLLSID
-195 TEKFPEISP
+195 TEMFPEISP

-213 KTIKDNYK
+213 KTIKDNYR
-221 EIRRERDTIDTILK
+221 EISRERDTIETILK

-252 VNNSAK
+252 VNNSAM
-258 ELFNSKRELIGENI
+258 ELFNSKRKLIGENI
-272 LNLIRDDELLKLID
+272 LNLIRDDDLLKLID
-286 DALMGKSVE
+286 DALMGSSVE
-295 SITNIGNREFKFY
+295 SITNIGDREFKFY

-320 VVILLIDETEEIRAL
+320 VVILFIDETEEIRAL

-369 EENKN
+369 DANKE

-387 LNLIEDIMKISGLES
+387 LNLIEDIMKISGLET
-402 DEAFSREEI
+402 EETFSREEI
-411 DLREL
+411 KLKEL
-416 ISDILKAQRNL
+416 IKDILRSQRNL
-427 IEEKNISTKVTG
+427 IDEKNIAVSLDG
-439 NGKVFE
+439 DGLVFE

-464 NKDNGKLDVKI
+464 NKDGGKLDIKI
-475 DESEENYEVLI
+475 SEDEKHYEVLI
-486 TDTGIGIPS
+486 VDTGIGIPS
-495 EDLSRIFER
+495 KDLARIFER

-545 GTSFKIILK
+545 GTSFKIILSK
-554 KNRIK
+554 DRMEKN
-559 LKKNNK
+559 
-565 KRLAC
+565 
-570 NGQFF
+570 
-575 CCFYNYD
+575 

>member
-1 MKKRFFKYLLGIS
+1 MGIS

-41 SNIVMSIGETLN
+41 SNIVIAMGETLN
-53 RIDDDEDY
+53 KIDDDENY
-61 LKDLAKKKRDF
+61 LDDVARKKRDF
-72 RITLIKEDGDVIFD
+72 RITLIKEDGDVVYD
-86 SSKDPKLLPTHSD
+86 SSQDAKFLPTHKD
-99 RPEVIKAKKS
+99 RPEVIKAQKN
-109 GFASVERY
+109 GFAKIERY

-124 LYYVSLKLDDG
+124 LYYVSLRLEDG
-135 NIIRVSREMDNL
+135 KVLRVSREMDNL
-147 LGAFTKVLPIDVI
+147 LGAFRKVFPIDI
-160 MSILV
+160 LMSLLV
-165 FIVAALVSKRLT
+165 FAIATVVSRRLT

-183 LNNLK
+183 LNNLN
-188 EDLTNIN
+188 EDLLTID
-195 TEKFPEISP
+195 TDMFPEISP

-213 KTIKDNYK
+213 KTIKDNYR
-221 EIRRERDTIDTILK
+221 EISRERDTIETILK

-252 VNNSAK
+252 VNNSAR
-258 ELFNSKRELIGENI
+258 ELFNSKRDLIGENI
-272 LNLIRDDELLKLID
+272 LNLIRDEDLLKLID
-286 DALMGKSVE
+286 DALMGSSVE
-295 SITNIGNREFKFY
+295 SITNIGDREFKFY

-320 VVILLIDETEEIRAL
+320 VVILFIDETEEIRAL

-369 EENKN
+369 DANKE

-387 LNLIEDIMKISGLES
+387 LNLIEDIMKISGLET
-402 DEAFSREEI
+402 EETFSREEI
-411 DLREL
+411 KLNEL
-416 ISDILKAQRNL
+416 IKDILRAQRNL
-427 IEEKNISTKVTG
+427 IDEKNIAVSLDGHGLVY
-439 NGKVFE
+439 E

-464 NKDNGKLDVKI
+464 NKDGGKLDIKI
-475 DESEENYEVLI
+475 SEDEKNYEVSI
-486 TDTGIGIPS
+486 VDTGIGIPS
-495 EDLSRIFER
+495 KDLARIFER

-545 GTSFKIILK
+545 GTSFKVILRK
-554 KNRIK
+554 DRMEK
-559 LKKNNK
+559 
-565 KRLAC
+565 
-570 NGQFF
+570 
-575 CCFYNYD
+575 Y

>member
-1 MKKRFFKYLLGIS
+1 MKNRFFRYLLGIS

-19 LSTIAS
+19 LSTIVS

-41 SNIVMSIGETLN
+41 SNIVITMSETLK
-53 RIDDDEDY
+53 RIDYDENY
-61 LKDLAKKKRDF
+61 LDSVAKKKRDF
-72 RITLIKEDGDVIFD
+72 RITLIKDDGDVLYD
-86 SSKDPKLLPTHSD
+86 SAENAKFLPSHKD
-99 RPEVIKAKKS
+99 RPEVIKAQKN
-109 GFASVERY
+109 GFAEVERF

-124 LYYVSLKLDDG
+124 LYYVSLRLDDG
-135 NIIRVSREMDNL
+135 SILRVSREMDNL
-147 LGAFTKVLPIDVI
+147 LGAFRKVFPIDI
-160 MSILV
+160 LMSILI
-165 FIVAALVSKRLT
+165 FIIATAVSRRLT

-183 LNNLK
+183 LNNLN
-188 EDLTNIN
+188 EDLLTID
-195 TEKFPEISP
+195 TEMFPEISP

-213 KTIKDNYK
+213 KTIKDNYR
-221 EIRRERDTIDTILK
+221 EISRERDTIETILK

-252 VNNSAK
+252 VNNSAM
-258 ELFNSKRELIGENI
+258 ELFNSKRKLIGENI
-272 LNLIRDDELLKLID
+272 LNLIRDDDLLKLID
-286 DALMGKSVE
+286 DALMGSSVE
-295 SITNIGNREFKFY
+295 SITNIGDREFKFY

-320 VVILLIDETEEIRAL
+320 VVILFIDETEEIRAL

-369 EENKN
+369 DANKE

-387 LNLIEDIMKISGLES
+387 LNLIEDIMKISGLET
-402 DEAFSREEI
+402 EETFSREEI
-411 DLREL
+411 KLKEL
-416 ISDILKAQRNL
+416 IKDILRAQRNL
-427 IEEKNISTKVTG
+427 IDEKNIAVSLDG
-439 NGKVFE
+439 DGLVFE

-464 NKDNGKLDVKI
+464 NKDGGKLDIKI
-475 DESEENYEVLI
+475 SEDEKHYEVLI
-486 TDTGIGIPS
+486 VDTGIGIPS
-495 EDLSRIFER
+495 KDLARIFER

-545 GTSFKIILK
+545 GTSFKVILRK
-554 KNRIK
+554 DRREKN
-559 LKKNNK
+559 
-565 KRLAC
+565 
-570 NGQFF
+570 
-575 CCFYNYD
+575 

>member
-1 MKKRFFKYLLGIS
+1 MKNRFFRYLLGIS

-41 SNIVMSIGETLN
+41 SNIVITMGETLK
-53 RIDDDEDY
+53 RIDDDENY
-61 LKDLAKKKRDF
+61 LDSVAKKKRDF
-72 RITLIKEDGDVIFD
+72 RITLIKDDGDVLYD
-86 SSKDPKLLPTHSD
+86 SAENANFLPTHKD
-99 RPEVIKAKKS
+99 RPEVIKAQKN
-109 GFASVERY
+109 GFAEVERF

-124 LYYVSLKLDDG
+124 LYYVSLRLDDG
-135 NIIRVSREMDNL
+135 SILRVSREMDNL
-147 LGAFTKVLPIDVI
+147 IGAFRKVFPIDI
-160 MSILV
+160 LMSILI
-165 FIVAALVSKRLT
+165 FIIATAVSRRLT

-183 LNNLK
+183 LNNLN
-188 EDLTNIN
+188 EDLLTID
-195 TEKFPEISP
+195 TDMFPEISP
-204 FINKINKQN
+204 FINKINNQN
-213 KTIKDNYK
+213 KTIKDNYR
-221 EIRRERDTIDTILK
+221 EISRERDTIETILK

-258 ELFNSKRELIGENI
+258 ELFNSKRKLIGENI
-272 LNLIRDDELLKLID
+272 LNLIRDDDLLKLID
-286 DALMGKSVE
+286 DALMGSSVE
-295 SITNIGNREFKFY
+295 SITNIGDREFKFY

-320 VVILLIDETEEIRAL
+320 VVILFIDETEEIRAL

-369 EENKN
+369 DANKE

-387 LNLIEDIMKISGLES
+387 LTLIEDIMKISGLET
-402 DEAFSREEI
+402 EETFSREEI
-411 DLREL
+411 KLNEL
-416 ISDILKAQRNL
+416 IKDILRAQRNL
-427 IEEKNISTKVTG
+427 IDEKNIAVSLDG
-439 NGKVFE
+439 DGLVFE

-464 NKDNGKLDVKI
+464 NKDGGKLDIKI
-475 DESEENYEVLI
+475 SEDEKNYEVLI
-486 TDTGIGIPS
+486 VDTGIGIPS
-495 EDLSRIFER
+495 KDLARIFER

-545 GTSFKIILK
+545 GTSFKIILSK
-554 KNRIK
+554 DRMEKN
-559 LKKNNK
+559 
-565 KRLAC
+565 
-570 NGQFF
+570 
-575 CCFYNYD
+575 

>member
-1 MKKRFFKYLLGIS
+1 MKNRFFRYLLGIS

-33 VDRSNKDL
+33 VDRSNRDL
-41 SNIVMSIGETLN
+41 SNIVITMSETLK
-53 RIDDDEDY
+53 RIDDDENY
-61 LKDLAKKKRDF
+61 LDSVAKKKRDF
-72 RITLIKEDGDVIFD
+72 RITLIKDDGDVLYD
-86 SSKDPKLLPTHSD
+86 SAENANFLPSHKD
-99 RPEVIKAKKS
+99 RPEVIKAQKN
-109 GFASVERY
+109 GFAEVERF

-124 LYYVSLKLDDG
+124 LYYVSLRLDDG
-135 NIIRVSREMDNL
+135 SILRVSREMDNL
-147 LGAFTKVLPIDVI
+147 IGAFRKVFPIDI
-160 MSILV
+160 LMSILI
-165 FIVAALVSKRLT
+165 FIIATAVSRRLT

-183 LNNLK
+183 LNNLN
-188 EDLTNIN
+188 EDLLTID
-195 TEKFPEISP
+195 TEMFPEISP

-213 KTIKDNYK
+213 KTIKDNYR
-221 EIRRERDTIDTILK
+221 EISRERDTIETILK

-258 ELFNSKRELIGENI
+258 ELFNSKRKLIGENI
-272 LNLIRDDELLKLID
+272 LNLIRDDDLLKLID
-286 DALMGKSVE
+286 DALMGSSVE
-295 SITNIGNREFKFY
+295 SITNIGDREFKFY

-320 VVILLIDETEEIRAL
+320 VVILFIDETEEIRAL

-369 EENKN
+369 DANKE

-387 LNLIEDIMKISGLES
+387 LNLIEDIMKISGLET
-402 DEAFSREEI
+402 EETFSREEI
-411 DLREL
+411 KLKEL
-416 ISDILKAQRNL
+416 IKDILRAQRNL
-427 IEEKNISTKVTG
+427 IDEKNIAVSLDG
-439 NGKVFE
+439 DGLVFE

-464 NKDNGKLDVKI
+464 NKDGGKLDIKI
-475 DESEENYEVLI
+475 SEDEKHYEVLI
-486 TDTGIGIPS
+486 VDTGIGIPS
-495 EDLSRIFER
+495 KDLARIFER

-545 GTSFKIILK
+545 GTSFKIILRK
-554 KNRIK
+554 DRMEKN
-559 LKKNNK
+559 
-565 KRLAC
+565 
-570 NGQFF
+570 
-575 CCFYNYD
+575 

>member
-1 MKKRFFKYLLGIS
+1 MKRRFFRYLMGIS

-41 SNIVMSIGETLN
+41 SNIVIAMGETLN
-53 RIDDDEDY
+53 KIDDDENY
-61 LKDLAKKKRDF
+61 LDDVARKKRDF
-72 RITLIKEDGDVIFD
+72 RITLIKEDGDVVYD
-86 SSKDPKLLPTHSD
+86 SSQDAKFLPTHKD
-99 RPEVIKAKKS
+99 RPEVIKAQKN
-109 GFASVERY
+109 GFAKIERY

-124 LYYVSLKLDDG
+124 LYYVSLRLEDG
-135 NIIRVSREMDNL
+135 KVLRVSREMDNL
-147 LGAFTKVLPIDVI
+147 LGAFRKVFPIDI
-160 MSILV
+160 LMSLLV
-165 FIVAALVSKRLT
+165 FAIATVVSRRLT

-183 LNNLK
+183 LNNLN
-188 EDLTNIN
+188 EDLLTID
-195 TEKFPEISP
+195 TDMFPEISP

-213 KTIKDNYK
+213 KTIKDNYR
-221 EIRRERDTIDTILK
+221 EISRERDTIETILK

-252 VNNSAK
+252 VNNSAR
-258 ELFNSKRELIGENI
+258 ELFNSKRDLIGENI
-272 LNLIRDDELLKLID
+272 LNLIRDEDLLKLID
-286 DALMGKSVE
+286 DALMGSSVE
-295 SITNIGNREFKFY
+295 SITNIGDREFKFY

-320 VVILLIDETEEIRAL
+320 VVILFIDETEEIRAL

-369 EENKN
+369 DDNKE

-402 DEAFSREEI
+402 EEAFSREEI
-411 DLREL
+411 KLNEL
-416 ISDILKAQRNL
+416 IKDILRAQRNL
-427 IEEKNISTKVTG
+427 IDEKNIAVSLEG
-439 NGKVFE
+439 HGLLYE

-464 NKDNGKLDVKI
+464 NKDGGKLDIKI
-475 DESEENYEVLI
+475 SEDEKHYEVLI
-486 TDTGIGIPS
+486 VDTGIGIPS
-495 EDLSRIFER
+495 KDLARIFER

-545 GTSFKIILK
+545 GTSFKVILRK
-554 KNRIK
+554 DRREKN
-559 LKKNNK
+559 
-565 KRLAC
+565 
-570 NGQFF
+570 
-575 CCFYNYD
+575 

>member
-1 MKKRFFKYLLGIS
+1 MKRRFFRYLMGIS

-41 SNIVMSIGETLN
+41 SNIVIAMGETLN
-53 RIDDDEDY
+53 KIDDDENY
-61 LKDLAKKKRDF
+61 LDDVARKKRDF
-72 RITLIKEDGDVIFD
+72 RITLIKEDGDVVYD
-86 SSKDPKLLPTHSD
+86 SSQDAKFLPTHKD
-99 RPEVIKAKKS
+99 RPEVIKAQKN
-109 GFASVERY
+109 GFAKIERY

-124 LYYVSLKLDDG
+124 LYYVSLRLEDG
-135 NIIRVSREMDNL
+135 NVLRVSREMDNL
-147 LGAFTKVLPIDVI
+147 LGAFRKVFPIDI
-160 MSILV
+160 LMSLLV
-165 FIVAALVSKRLT
+165 FAIATVVSRRLT

-183 LNNLK
+183 LNNLN
-188 EDLTNIN
+188 EDLLTID
-195 TEKFPEISP
+195 TDMFPEISP

-213 KTIKDNYK
+213 KTIKDNYR
-221 EIRRERDTIDTILK
+221 EISRERDTIETILK

-252 VNNSAK
+252 VNNSAR
-258 ELFNSKRELIGENI
+258 ELFNSKRDLIGENI
-272 LNLIRDDELLKLID
+272 LNLIRDEDLLKLID
-286 DALMGKSVE
+286 DALMGSSVE
-295 SITNIGNREFKFY
+295 SITNIGDREFKFY

-320 VVILLIDETEEIRAL
+320 VVILFIDETEEIRAL

-369 EENKN
+369 DDNKE

-387 LNLIEDIMKISGLES
+387 LNLIEDIMKISGLET
-402 DEAFSREEI
+402 EETFSREEI
-411 DLREL
+411 KLKEL
-416 ISDILKAQRNL
+416 IKDILRSQRNL
-427 IEEKNISTKVTG
+427 IDEKNIAVSLEG
-439 NGKVFE
+439 DGLVFE

-464 NKDNGKLDVKI
+464 NKDGGKLDIKI
-475 DESEENYEVLI
+475 SEDEKHYEVLI
-486 TDTGIGIPS
+486 VDTGIGIPS
-495 EDLSRIFER
+495 KDLARIFER

-545 GTSFKIILK
+545 GTSFKVILRK
-554 KNRIK
+554 DRREIN
-559 LKKNNK
+559 
-565 KRLAC
+565 
-570 NGQFF
+570 
-575 CCFYNYD
+575 